1 MAQPLWMTY
10 WVGMSPSICGGANSN
25 NNLTATETLK
35 TQKSSYLTLGTRAF
49 DTVIEACY
57 WVIQP

>member
-1 MAQPLWMTY
+1 MTY

-35 TQKSSYLTLGTRAF
+35 TQKSSSLTLGARAF